1 MLTTLFDTIG
11 RLCVTWP
18 WRVLALCGL
27 LALGALP
34 FVGQLA
40 LEADVRN
47 MLPGDMAQ
55 TLERH
60 NTLFGSSDLALLLVQ
75 TAQGSP
81 DDLIA
86 FGMALQQQLGS
97 SALIRRVEF
106 GYALP
111 VLTVLGE
118 VALDYA
124 PFFVRPDQIDALDRL
139 LTPEGITAQI
149 HKTLL
154 DLSLPG
160 ANPRDRLLLEDPL
173 QLRAFAFA
181 RLLALRGTFHFDAA
195 SPYFLSQD
203 GRALLIRVEGQA
215 SVHDMA
221 GVKATVA
228 LLQQVTSALLA
239 LPAFQDL
246 TLQTTGGYFFAAE
259 SERTI
264 RQDIMRNLNLSAVLI
279 CIFTAWA
286 FRRWDVFL
294 YAQLPTLVSL
304 WLALGVFAL
313 VHPQLNAL
321 ALGCAAGL
329 IGIGDDYT
337 IHILTH
343 YFEAHGHGRPT
354 QDALRA
360 IVRETGGG
368 LLLAAL
374 ATAAAFS
381 AFLVAEQP
389 FLQDMGL
396 LAALGIGWCCLLC
409 LTFLPALLVCLPA
422 RRRPRRPRAMGIPV
436 LLTSTLRASRWVLG
450 LSLALCLGAVAA
462 LLWWPP
468 GFETDLRNI
477 HAMPSPTLQTQEKLA
492 ALFGGSQEPLMLIIE
507 GVTEE
512 HVMQDLHRLEPALL
526 TMVAEGVL
534 AAVTSPS
541 LLYPDPRLQ
550 AEVLRRLRHKDAGAL
565 MTVLTT
571 RLEEA
576 GFDVTAL
583 HAYLSRVQHAL
594 TLHTPLDLSAFRALG
609 FGELLRSSLAQDAT
623 GAVGLALLFPA
634 RDLWTQDERQVISQ
648 RLTRLLTELDV
659 HGSLSGL
666 YTISATS
673 AARIGADF
681 RRITLLA
688 AAWIV
693 VLVALQFRHFPS
705 ICLALLPVGCGTLW
719 TAGLFALC
727 GWKLNFMNIAI
738 LPMLL
743 GLGIDFGIYM
753 MHQVHRHGRSHIIEA
768 VQLTGVA
775 IGLSA
780 FTTQLAFGTLALSRN
795 QGLAS
800 VGVVTLV
807 GITACL
813 LASLFTLPAAWQAW
827 TTHLE
832 KRHGLKDIKPL

>member
-1 MLTTLFDTIG
+1 MLTTLFDTVG
-11 RLCVTWP
+11 RWCVTWP
-18 WRVLALCGL
+18 WRVLAFFGL
-27 LALGALP
+27 LALGAIPL
-34 FVGQLA
+34 VSHLT
-40 LEADVRN
+40 LETDVRN

-55 TLERH
+55 TLARH
-60 NTLFGSSDLALLLVQ
+60 NTLFGTSDLALLLVQ
-75 TAQGSP
+75 TTPGRR

-86 FGMALQQQLGS
+86 FGTALQQQLAPS
-97 SALIRRVEF
+97 PLIRRVEF
-106 GYALP
+106 GYAPFILK
-111 VLTVLGE
+111 VLDD
-118 VALDYA
+118 VALDFA
-124 PFFVRPDQIDALDRL
+124 PFFVRPDQLDDLDHL

-160 ANPRDRLLLEDPL
+160 SIPRERLLLDDPL
-173 QLRAFAFA
+173 QLRTFAFA
-181 RLLALRGTFHFDAA
+181 RLLALRGAFHFDAA

-203 GRALLIRVEGQA
+203 GTALLIRVEGHA

-228 LLQQVTSALLA
+228 LLDQVTRALLA
-239 LPAFQDL
+239 QPAFQGL

-264 RQDIMRNLNLSAVLI
+264 RQDIMRNFNLSAILI
-279 CIFTAWA
+279 CTFTAWA
-286 FRRWDVFL
+286 FRRWDVVL
-294 YAQLPTLVSL
+294 YVQLPTLLSL
-304 WLALGVFAL
+304 WLAVGVFAL
-313 VHPQLNAL
+313 GHPQLNAL

-329 IGIGDDYT
+329 LGIGDDYT

-343 YFEAHGHGRPT
+343 YFEAHGHGRPPK
-354 QDALRA
+354 DALRT

-374 ATAAAFS
+374 ATGAAFS

-389 FLQDMGL
+389 FLHDMGL
-396 LAALGIGWCCLLC
+396 LAALGIGWCFLLC
-409 LTFLPALLVCLPA
+409 VTFLPALLVCLPA
-422 RRRPRRPRAMGIPV
+422 RRQPRRPRALGIPGV
-436 LLTSTLRASRWVLG
+436 LTSTLRASSWVLG
-450 LSLALCLGAVAA
+450 LSLALCLAALAA

-468 GFETDLRNI
+468 RFETDLRNI
-477 HAMPSPTLQTQEKLA
+477 HAAHSPTLQTQEQLA
-492 ALFGGSQEPLMLIIE
+492 ALFGGSQEPLLLLIE
-507 GVTEE
+507 GATEA
-512 HVMQDLHRLEPALL
+512 HVMQDLHRLEPALRAL
-526 TMVAEGVL
+526 VTDGVL

-541 LLYPDPRLQ
+541 LLYPEPALQ
-550 AEVLRRLRHKDAGAL
+550 AEVLRRLQRKDPAAL

-576 GFDVTAL
+576 GFEVTAL
-583 HAYLSRVQHAL
+583 HAYLTRVQHAL
-594 TLHTPLDLSAFRALG
+594 TLDTPLDLASFKALG
-609 FGELLRSSLAQDAT
+609 FDELLRTFLAHDAT
-623 GAVGLALLFPA
+623 GAVGLALLFPT
-634 RDLWTQDERQVISQ
+634 RDLWTLDERQAVTQ
-648 RLTRLLTELDV
+648 RLTRLLAALDV
-659 HGSLSGL
+659 HGSLTGF
-666 YTISATS
+666 YTISAAS

-681 RRITLLA
+681 RRMTLLA
-688 AAWIV
+688 AAGIV
-693 VLVALQFRHFPS
+693 VLVALQFRHLPS
-705 ICLALLPVGCGTLW
+705 IGLALLPVGCGTLW

-753 MHQVHRHGRSHIIEA
+753 VHRVYRLGRQHGVAA

-780 FTTQLAFGTLALSRN
+780 FTTQLAFGTLALSQN

-813 LASLFTLPAAWQAW
+813 LASLFTLPAAWHAW
-827 TTHLE
+827 MTHLE
-832 KRHGLKDIKPL
+832 HRQRAKDRRA

>member
-1 MLTTLFDTIG
+1 MITTLFDTIG

-18 WRVLALCGL
+18 WRVLALFGL

-75 TAQGSP
+75 TTQGRP

-86 FGMALQQQLGS
+86 FGMALQQQLRP

-111 VLTVLGE
+111 ILTVLGE

-124 PFFVRPDQIDALDRL
+124 PFFVRPDQIDTLDRL

-160 ANPRDRLLLEDPL
+160 APLRDRLLLEDPL

-181 RLLALRGTFHFDAA
+181 RLLALRGAFHFDAA

-228 LLQQVTSALLA
+228 LLQQVTRALLA

-264 RQDIMRNLNLSAVLI
+264 RQDIIRNLNFSAVLI

-286 FRRWDVFL
+286 FRRWDVVL

-313 VHPQLNAL
+313 VHPQINAL

-354 QDALRA
+354 PDALRA
-360 IVRETGGG
+360 IVREKGGA

-422 RRRPRRPRAMGIPV
+422 RRRPRRPRAMGIPA
-436 LLTSTLRASRWVLG
+436 LLTSTLRASHWVLG
-450 LSLALCLGAVAA
+450 LSLALCLGAAAA

-468 GFETDLRNI
+468 SFETDLRNI
-477 HAMPSPTLQTQEKLA
+477 HATHSPTLQTQQKLA

-507 GVTEE
+507 GATEE

-526 TMVAEGVL
+526 KMVAEGVL

-541 LLYPDPRLQ
+541 LLYPDPELQ
-550 AEVLRRLRHKDAGAL
+550 AEVLRRLRRKDARAL
-565 MTVLTT
+565 LTVLSI

-583 HAYLSRVQHAL
+583 HTYLSRVQHAL
-594 TLHTPLDLSAFRALG
+594 TLDTPLDLSAFRALG

-623 GAVGLALLFPA
+623 GAVGLALLFPV
-634 RDLWTQDERQVISQ
+634 RDLWTQDERQVVSQ
-648 RLTRLLTELDV
+648 RLTRLLAELGV

-666 YTISATS
+666 YTISAAS
-673 AARIGADF
+673 AAHIGTDF
-681 RRITLLA
+681 RRITILA

-705 ICLALLPVGCGTLW
+705 MCLALLPVGCGTLW

-743 GLGIDFGIYM
+743 ALGIDFGIYM
-753 MHQVHRHGRSHIIEA
+753 VHQVHRYSRSQIIEA

-813 LASLFTLPAAWQAW
+813 LASLLTLPAAWHVW

-832 KRHGLKDIKPL
+832 KRRNRSLQ

>member
-1 MLTTLFDTIG
+1 MITTLFDTVG

-18 WRVLALCGL
+18 WRVLALFGV
-27 LALGALP
+27 LALGAVPL
-34 FVGQLA
+34 VLRLS

-47 MLPGDMAQ
+47 MLPGEMAQ

-60 NTLFGSSDLALLLVQ
+60 NALFGTSDLALLLVQ
-75 TAQGSP
+75 TTQGSQ

-86 FGMALQQQLGS
+86 FGTALQQRL
-97 SALIRRVEF
+97 SAFPLIRRVEF
-106 GYALP
+106 GYSLP
-111 VLTVLGE
+111 LLTALGE

-124 PFFVRPDQIDALDRL
+124 PFFIRPEQLEDFDRL

-149 HKTLL
+149 RKTLL

-160 ANPRDRLLLEDPL
+160 SSPREPLLLEDPL
-173 QLRAFAFA
+173 QLRTFALA
-181 RLLALRGTFHFDAA
+181 RLMALRGAFRFAA
-195 SPYFLSQD
+195 SSPYFLSQD
-203 GRALLIRVEGQA
+203 GKALLIRVEGQA

-221 GVKATVA
+221 GVKATVE
-228 LLQQVTSALLA
+228 LLRQVTNALLA
-239 LPAFQDL
+239 LPAFQGL

-259 SERTI
+259 SESII
-264 RQDIMRNLNLSAVLI
+264 RQDIIRNLNLSAFLI
-279 CIFTAWA
+279 CTFTAWA

-294 YAQLPTLVSL
+294 YAQLPTLLSL
-304 WLALGVFAL
+304 FLALGVFAL

-337 IHILTH
+337 IHVLTH
-343 YFEAHGHGRPT
+343 YFEAQGQGRPKKE
-354 QDALRA
+354 AIRA

-374 ATAAAFS
+374 ATGAAFS
-381 AFLVAEQP
+381 AFLFAEQP

-396 LAALGIGWCCLLC
+396 LAALGIVWCFLLC
-409 LTFLPALLVCLPA
+409 VTFLPALLICLPE
-422 RRRPRRPRAMGIPV
+422 RRRPRRPRAIGIPF
-436 LLTSTLRASRWVLG
+436 LMTHTLRASTFVLG
-450 LSLALCLGAVAA
+450 LSLALCLGAIAV

-477 HAMPSPTLQTQEKLA
+477 HARHSPTLRAQTDLA
-492 ALFGGSQEPLMLIIE
+492 ALFGGSQEPLMLMIE
-507 GVTEE
+507 GATEE
-512 HVMQDLHRLEPALL
+512 QVMQDLHRLEPALL

-541 LLYPDPRLQ
+541 MLYPDRALQ
-550 AEVLRRLRHKDAGAL
+550 AEVLRRLRHKDPQAL
-565 MTVLTT
+565 ATVLTT
-571 RLEEA
+571 RLQEA

-583 HAYLSRVQHAL
+583 HEYITSVQHAL
-594 TLHTPLDLSAFRALG
+594 TLQNPLDLESFRALG
-609 FGELLRSSLAQDAT
+609 FSALLRSFLAQDAA
-623 GAVGLALLFPA
+623 GAVGLAILFPT
-634 RDLWTQDERQVISQ
+634 RDLWTLEERQAISQ
-648 RLTRLLTELDV
+648 RLTQQLAALEV
-659 HGSLSGL
+659 HGSLMGL
-666 YTISATS
+666 YTISAAS

-688 AAWIV
+688 AAAIIA
-693 VLVALQFRHFPS
+693 LVALQFRHLPS

-719 TAGLFALC
+719 TAGLFALY
-727 GWKLNFMNIAI
+727 GLKLNFMNIAI

-753 MHQVHRHGRSHIIEA
+753 VHRIHRQGRQNVTEA

-800 VGVVTLV
+800 VGLVTLV

-813 LASLFTLPAAWQAW
+813 LASLFTLPAAWHTW
-827 TTHLE
+827 MTYRE
-832 KRHGLKDIKPL
+832 KRHGLEDTRR